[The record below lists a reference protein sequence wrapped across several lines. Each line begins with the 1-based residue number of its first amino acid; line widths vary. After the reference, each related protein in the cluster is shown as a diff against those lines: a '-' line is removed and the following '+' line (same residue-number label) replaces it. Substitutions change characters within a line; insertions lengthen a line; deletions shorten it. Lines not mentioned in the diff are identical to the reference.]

1 MNNASLLTLLPFILT
16 IATAAAAAVA
26 YFRASYAKATID
38 TLRDSNQALAE
49 RVGLLELEVTAE
61 KAKTEALREENRLL
75 RTLVPAEETLGV
87 ILQTLQELA
96 SQHERFN
103 SQHERMIELLTDR
116 PSSARTRSTD
126 GKR

>member
-1 MNNASLLTLLPFILT
+1 MDLTVLLPFILT

-38 TLRDSNQALAE
+38 TLKDNNDALDK
-49 RVGLLELEVTAE
+49 RVDILEKELSEE
-61 KAKTEALREENRLL
+61 KVKTEALREENRLL

-87 ILQTLQELA
+87 ILQSLVELGH
-96 SQHERFN
+96 QHEAIL
-103 SQHERMIELLTDR
+103 HLLTDR
-116 PSSARTRSTD
+116 PHTSRTRSTD